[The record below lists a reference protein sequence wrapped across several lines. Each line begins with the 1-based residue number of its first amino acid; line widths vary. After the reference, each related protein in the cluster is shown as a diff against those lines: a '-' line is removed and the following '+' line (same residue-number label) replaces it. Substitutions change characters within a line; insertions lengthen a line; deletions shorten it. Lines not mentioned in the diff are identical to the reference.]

1 MNRRA
6 WTRRESSRVVAR
18 TDSPIKTLARAPPR
32 APRERRRIERATSIA
47 AIRRHARATPFARA
61 PTLDAL
67 DALDAT
73 REPWRLGH
81 DRAVRR
87 RARRARNRA
96 RGLTKGDDDVDDS

>member
-1 MNRRA
+1 MQFEVRRN
-6 WTRRESSRVVAR
+6 WTGRPERWFSAEEVSHHITPDSLWLVAHGKVYDVTRWVEMHPGGAAALLRRGG
-18 TDSPIKTLARAPPR
+18 
-32 APRERRRIERATSIA
+32 
-47 AIRRHARATPFARA
+47 
-61 PTLDAL
+61 
-67 DALDAT
+67 LDAT